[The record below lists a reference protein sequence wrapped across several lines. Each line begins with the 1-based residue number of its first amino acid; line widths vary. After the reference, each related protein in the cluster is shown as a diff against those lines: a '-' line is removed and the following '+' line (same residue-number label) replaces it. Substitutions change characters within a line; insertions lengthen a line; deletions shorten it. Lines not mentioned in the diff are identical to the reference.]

1 MSLRTRMAGGTTGGA
16 GEDPPPSSGAAVE
29 REQFGEALHALAD
42 AVIVVDADGVE
53 LLRNDAAE
61 RFRDGRHSD
70 ALAEEQINELLTRA
84 RQGQSGERELQL
96 FGPPREVLFL
106 RSQPLLADGAIL
118 GAVVFIRDISET
130 RRKEAV
136 RRDFVANVSHELKTP
151 IGALALL
158 AETMAGSGDE
168 VVVRQLAERVSR
180 EADRLGRIIDDL
192 LNLSL
197 IEAQES
203 PSREPVPI
211 SVLIAEAVDAVRPA
225 ADALGIPLHVSPNLP
240 DAAVPCDRRQVLSAL
255 TNLLDNAIKYS
266 ESPSAVEIGAT
277 ASDGMVTIT
286 VTDHGPGHP
295 VARPRADLRAV
306 LPGRPGPQP
315 GDGRHRPRPVHRP
328 PRRPGARRRRH
339 GRVARGRGLD
349 VPAAARAGRQR
360 RWLARRLPVR
370 RAALMADPQLILVV
384 DDEQSYRDALTVALE
399 REGFAVETAAD
410 GVEALERFDAVQP
423 ALVLLDVMLP
433 RVSGVDV
440 CRQIRTRS
448 RVPII
453 MVTARNAEID
463 AVVGL
468 EVGADDY
475 VTKPFRLRELI
486 ARVRAALR
494 RVPVGAESSSGPDDV
509 IEIGDVRLD
518 VARHEVSVRGD
529 LVALPL
535 KEFELLELLLANAGR
550 VLTRDVL
557 IDRIWGPN
565 YFGDTKTLDVHVKR
579 LRTKVEEDP
588 GHPTHIVTVRGVGYR
603 FEKPRV
609 TAS

>member
-1 MSLRTRMAGGTTGGA
+1 MPDR
-16 GEDPPPSSGAAVE
+16 
-29 REQFGEALHALAD
+29 
-42 AVIVVDADGVE
+42 
-53 LLRNDAAE
+53 
-61 RFRDGRHSD
+61 
-70 ALAEEQINELLTRA
+70 
-84 RQGQSGERELQL
+84 
-96 FGPPREVLFL
+96 
-106 RSQPLLADGAIL
+106 PL
-118 GAVVFIRDISET
+118 V
-130 RRKEAV
+130 
-136 RRDFVANVSHELKTP
+136 
-151 IGALALL
+151 
-158 AETMAGSGDE
+158 
-168 VVVRQLAERVSR
+168 
-180 EADRLGRIIDDL
+180 
-192 LNLSL
+192 
-197 IEAQES
+197 
-203 PSREPVPI
+203 
-211 SVLIAEAVDAVRPA
+211 
-225 ADALGIPLHVSPNLP
+225 
-240 DAAVPCDRRQVLSAL
+240 
-255 TNLLDNAIKYS
+255 
-266 ESPSAVEIGAT
+266 
-277 ASDGMVTIT
+277 
-286 VTDHGPGHP
+286 
-295 VARPRADLRAV
+295 
-306 LPGRPGPQP
+306 
-315 GDGRHRPRPVHRP
+315 
-328 PRRPGARRRRH
+328 
-339 GRVARGRGLD
+339 
-349 VPAAARAGRQR
+349 
-360 RWLARRLPVR
+360 
-370 RAALMADPQLILVV
+370 LVV

-399 REGFAVETAAD
+399 REGFSVETAAD

-433 RVSGVDV
+433 RISGVDV

-494 RVPVGAESSSGPDDV
+494 RVPVGPDAEGASDDV

-518 VARHEVSVRGD
+518 AARHEVSVRGD

-609 TAS
+609 SAV